1 MSCTCLAAL
10 LNALKPP
17 WGELPPLTLPPA
29 LLQLSA
35 MAGGLAGASAMAN
48 ASVAAQLSA
57 IAGLGLPA
65 LPIKVGMLAQISAT
79 ATAVGQIKAIG
90 IDPFGPNASAQLSLL
105 FAGFNLAPGAIPSVG
120 PLGPLFAIM
129 AVMKASLGINLLA
142 AGAAASLQA
151 SLNAMVSAAAS
162 LKVGLPALSLIASYS
177 ALAKAA
183 VALGVGA
190 DFGAM
195 AGRLTA
201 LLSLQIPAFRPGLLA
216 QLLSFLA
223 TRANAISA
231 LGFDPFA
238 VGMSAKLSAALAP
251 LNLLASLKLSENL
264 AAAAALGSA
273 VGSANL
279 SANFSAMASANLSA
293 LASLKLPNLAPAMML
308 SVVIGQA
315 RNSSACSSSCPGS
328 RI

>member
-17 WGELPPLTLPPA
+17 WGELPALTLPPA
-29 LLQLSA
+29 VLQLSA

-65 LPIKVGMLAQISAT
+65 LPISAGMLAQIAAT
-79 ATAVGQIKAIG
+79 ATAAAQIKANLG

-105 FAGFNLAPGAIPSVG
+105 FAGFNPGPLPSVG

-183 VALGVGA
+183 ASLGVGA

-195 AGRLTA
+195 AGRLQL
-201 LLSLQIPAFRPGLLA
+201 LLSLQLPAIKPGLLA

-238 VGMSAKLSAALAP
+238 VGMSARLSAALAP

-273 VGSANL
+273 VNSANL
-279 SANFSAMASANLSA
+279 TANFSAMASANLSA
-293 LASLKLPNLAPAMML
+293 LASIKLPNLAPAMLL
-308 SVVIGQA
+308 SAVIGQA

-328 RI
+328 KI

>member
-1 MSCTCLAAL
+1 
-10 LNALKPP
+10 
-17 WGELPPLTLPPA
+17 
-29 LLQLSA
+29 
-35 MAGGLAGASAMAN
+35 
-48 ASVAAQLSA
+48 
-57 IAGLGLPA
+57 
-65 LPIKVGMLAQISAT
+65 
-79 ATAVGQIKAIG
+79 
-90 IDPFGPNASAQLSLL
+90 
-105 FAGFNLAPGAIPSVG
+105 
-120 PLGPLFAIM
+120 M

-162 LKVGLPALSLIASYS
+162 FKVGLPALSLIASYS

-183 VALGVGA
+183 ASLPAWGA

-195 AGRLTA
+195 AGRLQL
-201 LLSLQIPAFRPGLLA
+201 LLSLQLPAIKPGLLA

-223 TRANAISA
+223 TRANATSA

-238 VGMSAKLSAALAP
+238 VGMSARLSAALAP

-273 VGSANL
+273 VNSALL

-293 LASLKLPNLAPAMML
+293 LASIKLPNLAPAMLL
-308 SVVIGQA
+308 SAVIGQA

-328 RI
+328 RV